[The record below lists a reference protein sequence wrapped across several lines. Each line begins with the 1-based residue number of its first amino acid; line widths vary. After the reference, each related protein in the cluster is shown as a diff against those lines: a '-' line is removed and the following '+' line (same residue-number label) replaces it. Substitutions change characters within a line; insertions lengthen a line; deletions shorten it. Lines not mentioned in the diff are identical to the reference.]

1 MNTDDIRCRIMEEE
15 LGTFWP
21 QWHVVKRLGGG
32 AFGDVFEIYRDNHGV
47 RTCSALKVLRV
58 NNMEAAYAIP
68 SKNAGPNNDGGSR
81 NNSDDG
87 DIPEVF
93 MNEIRIMEALRGAP
107 NIVLIEDFYFQEGAD
122 TSSLYVRM
130 ELLTSFVDV
139 MSAHQRDGTQFT
151 IPEVLKIGKDICTAL
166 SFCEQKGIIHRDIKP
181 ANLFVDNYGNY
192 KVGDFGVSKR
202 METVHPTHMLTG
214 IGTISYMAPEIFA
227 GRSYNNTV
235 DIYALGLVLYQL
247 LNNCRMPFLPA
258 DGPYVEQELDAAN
271 YRRLHGE
278 ELPPLVGLRVCGDT
292 ISARLDSVIRRAC
305 DPDSHRRYRTAKE
318 FYDALSG
325 QEAAPDNTEDIS
337 KTVRT
342 SEGGPREPYPRNAR
356 VNGPGASSEKAHLQK
371 PPVIQQAGGPE
382 RQNRKPVFVCA
393 AILLAAVFIFIGVKL
408 NSGHKEPIQTA
419 STESEAGT
427 ETDNEESPVFGASN
441 QSASSENE
449 AGAEA
454 DKDESPVTETSDQ
467 SDTMENEDNT
477 DTDTDESPASEE
489 SDQAVSTE
497 NEDSMVLDKD
507 DEPVLMAPVQ
517 SFSSGWIHSAVID
530 TNGSLWLWGE
540 NADGQ
545 LGDGSTED
553 RHEPVKIMDDVQ
565 FVSLGVAHTAAI
577 KTDGSLWSWGD
588 NTWMQLG
595 DGTYEDRHEPVK
607 IMDDV
612 QSVSLGAF
620 HSAAIKT
627 DGSLWLWGRN
637 NKGQLGDGSIND
649 RHEPVKV
656 MDDVQSVALSGEY
669 SAAIKTDGSLW
680 LWGFNDEGQLG
691 DGSTEQRYVPVKIM
705 DGVQSVALG
714 DQTSAALKTDGSLWL
729 WGRNNKGQ
737 LGDGSIN
744 DRHEPVKIM
753 DGVQS
758 VSLGAW
764 HSAAL
769 KTDGSLWLWGFNEE
783 GQLGDG
789 STEYRYEPVKIMDG
803 VQTVSLG
810 LYLSAAIKADGSL
823 WLWGRNTHGE
833 LGDGST
839 EDRYEPICI
848 VK

>member
-278 ELPPLVGLRVCGDT
+278 ALPPLVGLRVCGDT

-325 QEAAPDNTEDIS
+325 QEEAPDNTEDIS

-342 SEGGPREPYPRNAR
+342 SEGGPRAPYQRNVHEDGPRVA
-356 VNGPGASSEKAHLQK
+356 VPAEKAYVQR
-371 PPVIQQAGGPE
+371 PPVIQHAGGPE
-382 RQNRKPVFVCA
+382 RQNRKLFFVCA
-393 AILLAAVFIFIGVKL
+393 AILLAAALVFIGVRSK
-408 NSGHKEPIQTA
+408 SGHNEPIQTA
-419 STESEAGT
+419 STESETEA
-427 ETDNEESPVFGASN
+427 ETDN
-441 QSASSENE
+441 
-449 AGAEA
+449 
-454 DKDESPVTETSDQ
+454 DESPVSGASDQ
-467 SDTMENEDNT
+467 SISTDNDDNNEADNDDSAASEASGLLASTDNEDGT
-477 DTDTDESPASEE
+477 DTDTDESPVSEG
-489 SDQAVSTE
+489 SDQSDSLE
-497 NEDSMVLDKD
+497 NEVVDTN
-507 DEPVLMAPVQ
+507 DEDADPVLKSPVQ
-517 SFSSGWIHSAVID
+517 SVSLGYAYDAVNSAAISK
-530 TNGSLWLWGE
+530 NGSLWMWGDNE
-540 NADGQ
+540 YGQ

-553 RHEPVKIMDDVQ
+553 RRQPVKIMDDVQ
-565 FVSLGVAHTAAI
+565 FVSLGGHHSAAI
-577 KTDGSLWSWGD
+577 KKDGSLWMWGGFKNPFTHED
-588 NTWMQLG
+588 KDQL
-595 DGTYEDRHEPVK
+595 EPVK

-612 QSVSLGAF
+612 Q
-620 HSAAIKT
+620 
-627 DGSLWLWGRN
+627 
-637 NKGQLGDGSIND
+637 
-649 RHEPVKV
+649 
-656 MDDVQSVALSGEY
+656 
-669 SAAIKTDGSLW
+669 
-680 LWGFNDEGQLG
+680 
-691 DGSTEQRYVPVKIM
+691 YVTLEI
-705 DGVQSVALG
+705 
-714 DQTSAALKTDGSLWL
+714 
-729 WGRNNKGQ
+729 
-737 LGDGSIN
+737 
-744 DRHEPVKIM
+744 
-753 DGVQS
+753 
-758 VSLGAW
+758 
-764 HSAAL
+764 
-769 KTDGSLWLWGFNEE
+769 
-783 GQLGDG
+783 
-789 STEYRYEPVKIMDG
+789 
-803 VQTVSLG
+803 
-810 LYLSAAIKADGSL
+810 
-823 WLWGRNTHGE
+823 
-833 LGDGST
+833 
-839 EDRYEPICI
+839 
-848 VK
+848 

>member
-1 MNTDDIRCRIMEEE
+1 MSTNDIRCRIMEEE

-68 SKNAGPNNDGGSR
+68 PKNAGPNNAGGSR

-258 DGPYVEQELDAAN
+258 DGPYIEQELDAAN

-517 SFSSGWIHSAVID
+517 SFSSG
-530 TNGSLWLWGE
+530 
-540 NADGQ
+540 
-545 LGDGSTED
+545 
-553 RHEPVKIMDDVQ
+553 
-565 FVSLGVAHTAAI
+565 VAHTAAI

-649 RHEPVKV
+649 RHEPVK
-656 MDDVQSVALSGEY
+656 
-669 SAAIKTDGSLW
+669 
-680 LWGFNDEGQLG
+680 
-691 DGSTEQRYVPVKIM
+691 
-705 DGVQSVALG
+705 
-714 DQTSAALKTDGSLWL
+714 
-729 WGRNNKGQ
+729 
-737 LGDGSIN
+737 
-744 DRHEPVKIM
+744 IM

-758 VSLGAW
+758 VSLGCW
-764 HSAAL
+764 HCAAL